1 MTLTPDARG
10 VLPRLRPTAVPGPL
24 DEVLGRHLDDHG
36 HRRALVAD
44 GVTLTHA
51 ELAGR
56 VAAVARSY
64 AGARRLVLLS
74 PANDVGSVVEYL
86 GALAADQVVLLC
98 AEQARATLTAS
109 YDPDV
114 VVADGAR
121 RPRRDGTT
129 HDLHPELSLLL
140 STSGSTGSP
149 KLVRLSREGLLANAR
164 AIGASLGIRSDDL
177 ADLSLPLHYCY
188 GLSVLHSHL
197 LAGAAVR
204 LTGASVLDE
213 AFWAGAEELTSI
225 SGVPHTFELLERSG
239 FAGRDLPRLRYLTQA
254 GGRMPAEQVRS
265 WASLG
270 RERGWDL
277 VVMYGQTEATA
288 RLTVLPPDRALAAP
302 GAIGL
307 PVDGVELSLAPAGH
321 PDEGVGEL
329 VARGPG
335 VMLGYAEAPGDLAEG
350 RAVDALH
357 TGDLARLRTDG
368 LWEIVGRRSRFAKV
382 CGLRVD
388 LDHLERTLAAQ
399 GYVVAA
405 ADAGDRVVLG
415 VATGARTVDAA
426 ALHAAGLHACAL
438 APTAMQVV
446 ALPELP
452 HTERGKVDRA
462 ELVRLAAA
470 PPVETPE
477 TGAPVSAD
485 DVAALYARLLG
496 RPDARPTDSF
506 VDLGGDSLSYVEVSL
521 RLESLL
527 GHLPADWPSLPAA
540 ALADVP
546 RGPVRAGTRVE
557 TGVLLR
563 ALAILTVVGSHAG
576 AFTLLGGAHVLLA
589 VMGFNLA
596 RFQLTDAPR
605 RERARRILAAAA
617 RVAVP
622 AVAVIGVSSLV
633 GLWAEGITWRQ
644 VLLVNGL
651 TSASWSEPGWYFW
664 FVEALVHTLVL
675 LALLLAVP
683 RVDAWERA
691 RPFGFPMAL
700 VGLAMLTRYDVV
712 NVPGDAEHRAHV
724 VFWIVALGWA
734 AARARTTR
742 QRAIV
747 SVVAVVTM
755 VGAFAQWERDAYV
768 AAGLLALVWVP
779 HVRVPRV
786 LARAAGVLA
795 GASLWIYLT
804 HWQVY
809 PRWEDTAPWLA
820 LAASVAVGIA
830 GAGIAGALGRL
841 RPR

>member
-1 MTLTPDARG
+1 MTPPPDLHDALREQRQQERPLPERLVDHLAR
-10 VLPRLRPTAVPGPL
+10 
-24 DEVLGRHLDDHG
+24 HG
-36 HRRALVAD
+36 HRPALVAD
-44 GVTLTHA
+44 GVTVTHDD
-51 ELAGR
+51 LAGR
-56 VAAVARSY
+56 VAAVAAAY
-64 AGARRLVLLS
+64 AGTRRLVLLS
-74 PANDVGSVVEYL
+74 PRNDVDSVVEYL

-98 AEQARATLTAS
+98 AAGARDAIAAA

-114 VVADGAR
+114 VVAGGAR
-121 RPRRDGTT
+121 DWRREGSA
-129 HDLHPELSLLL
+129 HDLHPDLSLLL

-149 KLVRLSREGLLANAR
+149 KLVRLSRDGLLANAQ
-164 AIGASLGIRSDDL
+164 AIATRLGIRHDDL

-204 LTGASVLDE
+204 LTEASVLDE
-213 AFWAGAEELTSI
+213 AFWHGAERLTTI
-225 SGVPHTFELLERSG
+225 AGVPHTFDLLERSG
-239 FAGRDLPRLRYLTQA
+239 FAARELPRLRYLTQA

-265 WASLG
+265 WARLG
-270 RERGWDL
+270 RQRGWDL

-288 RLTVLPPDRALAAP
+288 RLTVLPADRALDAP
-302 GAIGL
+302 EAIGL
-307 PVDGVELSLAPAGH
+307 PVDGVELALAPAGH
-321 PDEGVGEL
+321 PDPDVGEL

-335 VMLGYAEAPGDLAEG
+335 VMLGYAESAADLALG
-350 RAVDALH
+350 RTVEALH
-357 TGDLARLRTDG
+357 TGDLARRRADG

-415 VATGARTVDAA
+415 VATGARAVDAA
-426 ALHAAGLHACAL
+426 ALHAAGLRACAL
-438 APTAMQVV
+438 APAAMQVL
-446 ALPELP
+446 ALTELP

-470 PPVETPE
+470 PPPARAEP
-477 TGAPVSAD
+477 GAPVSAE
-485 DVAALYARLLG
+485 DVTALYARLLG

-506 VDLGGDSLSYVEVSL
+506 TSLGGDSLSYVEASL
-521 RLESLL
+521 RLEELL
-527 GHLPADWPSLPAA
+527 GDLPADWPALPAA
-540 ALADVP
+540 ALADAP
-546 RGPVRAGTRVE
+546 RAPARAGTRVE
-557 TGVLLR
+557 TSVLLR
-563 ALAILTVVGSHAG
+563 ALAILTIVASHAN
-576 AFTLLGGAHVLLA
+576 AVTLLGGAHLLLG
-589 VMGFNLA
+589 VVGFNLA

-605 RERARRILAAAA
+605 LVRARRILTAAA

-622 AVAVIGVSSLV
+622 SVLVIGVSSVV
-633 GLWAEGITWRQ
+633 GLWAEGLTWRQ

-664 FVEALVHTLVL
+664 FIEALVHTLVL
-675 LALLLAVP
+675 LAVLLAVP

-691 RPFGFPMAL
+691 RPFAFPMAL
-700 VGLAMLTRYDVV
+700 VALAMLTRYDVI

-734 AARARTTR
+734 AARARSVR
-742 QRAIV
+742 HRVIV
-747 SVVAVVTM
+747 SLVAVATL
-755 VGAFAQWERDAYV
+755 VGAFEQWQRDVYV
-768 AAGLLALVWVP
+768 AVGLLALVWVP
-779 HVRVPRV
+779 HVRVPRPV
-786 LARAAGVLA
+786 ARLAGVLA

-809 PRWEDTAPWLA
+809 PRWEDTHPWLA
-820 LAASVAVGIA
+820 LAASLGVGV
-830 GAGIAGALGRL
+830 GCAGIAGALGRL